1 LFRRSD
7 IDPAIGVTQSPA
19 LSAPPTLTYLQA
31 AARLALFLDF
41 DGTLVEIAKG
51 PDAIAPGADLGKRLH
66 GLSVRHQGALAVVS
80 GRSVAS
86 LRSFLGDLP
95 LVLAGS
101 HGGHVV
107 DASGA
112 TLSTAREL
120 PAAVQK
126 ELEDFAGARGLLYE
140 GKTHGAALHFRAHP
154 ELAEEATAFARQI
167 ASRHALATKSG
178 KCVIELV
185 QPGVHKGAA
194 VELLM
199 AQPGFAGATPVFIG
213 DDVTDEDGFAAC
225 ERLGGFGVIVG
236 HRVETR
242 ARYCLE
248 AVRDVLAWLSL

>member
-1 LFRRSD
+1 M
-7 IDPAIGVTQSPA
+7 TQPPTIT
-19 LSAPPTLTYLQA
+19 APPPRAQLKA

-41 DGTLVEIAKG
+41 DGTLVEIASG
-51 PDAIAPGADLGKRLH
+51 PDAIAPGADLGPRLQR
-66 GLSVRHQGALAVVS
+66 LSDRHEGALAVVS
-80 GRSVAS
+80 GRSVDS
-86 LRSFLGDLP
+86 LRSFLGDPP

-101 HGGHVV
+101 HGGHIV

-112 TLSTAREL
+112 TLSTAWEL
-120 PAAVQK
+120 PAAAQK
-126 ELEDFAGARGLLYE
+126 DLADFARARSLLYE
-140 GKTHGAALHFRAHP
+140 GKTHGAALHFRARP

-167 ASRHALATKSG
+167 ASRHTLATKSG

-199 AQPGFAGATPVFIG
+199 AQPVFAGATPVFIG
-213 DDVTDEDGFAAC
+213 DDITDEDGFAAC